1 MIRFYETGDATEMMT
16 FYQGL
21 LPELDRIAE
30 QTQTKNRGL
39 KIKGIGRE
47 FPLLDGFSAI
57 ALGNVEKKLE
67 PAAC

>member
-30 QTQTKNRGL
+30 QT
-39 KIKGIGRE
+39 
-47 FPLLDGFSAI
+47 
-57 ALGNVEKKLE
+57 
-67 PAAC
+67 